1 MYFTWTYFFFLFQ
14 SDIKS
19 IYCEKW
25 NGYVWEGKP
34 VPHTMHRK
42 ATTKKKKKIETKN
55 IFLSYIVLY
64 VDIHLDVNFVFFIG
78 ENFMP
83 WKMLGE
89 SDVQWMNDTKV
100 LDTVPYHMWDIAYI
114 FYMNSEDFIFFLY
127 STWLIHELFSCET
140 LIMMIIILF
149 SIYAFRF
156 YLRRWAEMVMENR
169 E

>member
-42 ATTKKKKKIETKN
+42 ATTKKKKNRNQKY
-55 IFLSYIVLY
+55 FPIVHCIICRYTLGCE
-64 VDIHLDVNFVFFIG
+64 FCFFIG